1 MHIVNS
7 IALSHHFKCK
17 TMLIFQSSQLVLPL
31 GRFRVDDRD
40 SNVYLQFVLIKLSLV
55 TVLA

>member
-1 MHIVNS
+1 M
-7 IALSHHFKCK
+7 
-17 TMLIFQSSQLVLPL
+17 IFQSSQLVLPL

-40 SNVYLQFVLIKLSLV
+40 SNIYLQFVLIKLSLV